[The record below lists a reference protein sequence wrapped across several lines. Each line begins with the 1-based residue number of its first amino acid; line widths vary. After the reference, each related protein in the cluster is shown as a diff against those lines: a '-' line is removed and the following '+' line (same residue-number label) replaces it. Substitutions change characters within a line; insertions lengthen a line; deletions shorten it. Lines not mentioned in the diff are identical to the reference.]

1 MQDFL
6 QTDNVGAQS
15 QVVGNVALCPLFL
28 YVVGNEGQRFVLW
41 LRLGWEGHIQ
51 AFRASQAR

>member
-1 MQDFL
+1 M

-28 YVVGNEGQRFVLW
+28 YVVGNERQRFVLW
-41 LRLGWEGHIQ
+41 LRRSWEGHIQ
-51 AFRASQAR
+51 AFRAPQAR